1 MSTEFFDLSRVTFT
15 NGPDV
20 IPPNGILG
28 KIFNPAYSTVKT
40 LKGADKI
47 IGTDSVSGD
56 FGFGVFVEAGAV
68 NFGSVSTSA
77 ELSGRAQLAAK
88 GLKNQGIIMT
98 NRGRDVVRGTAT
110 ANLSATAE
118 TVSQAIAIAET
129 AETSVITEVFAALEF
144 QATAHGIDNAG
155 GEINTNRGGDT
166 IDGETEGAIAAIARA
181 SADASAIVEAVAEA
195 PMSEELTAFAG
206 AIAQSLAQVE
216 ITAKGINN
224 QEGKMTTGKGADT
237 ITAEATTRGATL
249 SQAAAFA
256 LSTAPPDNQAVAQAV
271 AEAVAETSDE
281 AIAIDNTRGLIRT
294 GKGGETLE
302 ATAEADERAIAI
314 QNSQG
319 VIRMGKGKDTII
331 AQATGTESDGIYGGE
346 IFTGPG
352 ADELKAS
359 SFGGGV
365 KIKMGRGPDWV
376 EGFGDATLD
385 GGQGLDTLSF
395 GSYYKSDFQI
405 SFGSN
410 KGEAQFELDGLTM
423 QTSGFEQFIFAD
435 GSYSYDWLMA

>member
-1 MSTEFFDLSRVTFT
+1 MVRLNLSKVNFT
-15 NGPDV
+15 KKADIINPGQT
-20 IPPNGILG
+20 
-28 KIFNPAYSTVKT
+28 IFNPEFSHVKT
-40 LKGADKI
+40 LKGADEI
-47 IGTDSVSGD
+47 IGTVSVSGD
-56 FGFGVFVEAGAV
+56 FGFGVFVEAGAL

-77 ELSGRAQLAAK
+77 ELNSQARIAANAIKNK
-88 GLKNQGIIMT
+88 GTINT

-206 AIAQSLAQVE
+206 AIAQSLVRAE

-281 AIAIDNTRGLIRT
+281 AIAIDNTRGLIRMGKGGETLKATAEADERAIAIDNTRGLIRT

-314 QNSQG
+314 QNLQG
-319 VIRMGKGKDTII
+319 VIRT
-331 AQATGTESDGIYGGE
+331 
-346 IFTGPG
+346 
-352 ADELKAS
+352 
-359 SFGGGV
+359 
-365 KIKMGRGPDWV
+365 
-376 EGFGDATLD
+376 
-385 GGQGLDTLSF
+385 
-395 GSYYKSDFQI
+395 
-405 SFGSN
+405 
-410 KGEAQFELDGLTM
+410 
-423 QTSGFEQFIFAD
+423 
-435 GSYSYDWLMA
+435 